1 MTTEKRKPL
10 TPVKPV
16 GVELVFLFPCPFC
29 QREVP
34 VVAPVK
40 PTLIACDACR
50 GRFPI
55 VPVDDR
61 SVRFVKLMLGNG
73 KAAVDPDFI

>member
-16 GVELVFLFPCPFC
+16 GVELVFLYPCPFC

-34 VVAPVK
+34 VVAPAK
-40 PTLIACDACR
+40 PTMIACDACR
-50 GRFPI
+50 SRFPI

-61 SVRFVKLMLGNG
+61 SVRFVKIMLAGG

>member
-1 MTTEKRKPL
+1 MSGEKRKPL

-16 GVELVFLFPCPFC
+16 GVELVFLYPCPFC

-34 VVAPVK
+34 VVAPAK
-40 PTLIACDACR
+40 PTLVACDACR

-61 SVRFVKLMLGNG
+61 SVRFVKIMLAGG

>member
-1 MTTEKRKPL
+1 MTAETRKPL
-10 TPVKPV
+10 TPVKPM
-16 GVELVFLFPCPFC
+16 GVELVVLYPCPFC
-29 QREVP
+29 HREVP
-34 VVAPVK
+34 IVAPAK
-40 PTLIACDACR
+40 PSVITCDACH

-61 SVRFVKLMLGNG
+61 SVRYVKLMLGGG

>member
-16 GVELVFLFPCPFC
+16 GVELVFLYPCPFC

-34 VVAPVK
+34 VVAPAK

-61 SVRFVKLMLGNG
+61 SVRFVKIMLAGG